1 METKKEIR
9 AYVRKLREKQDPIL
23 WKRDTDAIAKVILSH
38 EWFLEAPAIYCYV
51 SFRGEVG
58 TDEIIKGAWTLGK
71 EVYVPRMEG
80 DEMEFYLLNSF
91 EELEEGSF
99 GVPEPAL
106 QSGQT
111 VVKERSGHKNTS
123 DCLMLMPG
131 VAFDKNRN
139 RVGFGGGYYD
149 RYLNRHPGIRTV
161 GLAFEFQ
168 IVDDIPVEETDIR
181 PGILVT
187 ERRIL

>member
-1 METKKEIR
+1 M
-9 AYVRKLREKQDPIL
+9 
-23 WKRDTDAIAKVILSH
+23 WKRNTDAIAKVILSH

-80 DEMEFYLLNSF
+80 VEMDFYLLNSF
-91 EELEEGSF
+91 EELEEGTF

-106 QSGQT
+106 RGGQT
-111 VVKERSGHKNTS
+111 TAQERSGLESTS
-123 DCLMLMPG
+123 GCLMLMPG
-131 VAFDKNRN
+131 VAFDKSRN
-139 RVGFGGGYYD
+139 RVGYGRGYYD
-149 RYLNRHPGIRTV
+149 RYLNDHPGIRTI

-168 IVDDIPVEETDIR
+168 IMDEIPVEETDIR

-187 ERRIL
+187 ERNIL